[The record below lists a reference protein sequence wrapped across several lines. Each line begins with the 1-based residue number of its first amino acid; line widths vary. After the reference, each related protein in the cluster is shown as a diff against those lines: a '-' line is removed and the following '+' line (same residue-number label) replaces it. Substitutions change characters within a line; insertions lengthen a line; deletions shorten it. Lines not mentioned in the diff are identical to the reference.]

1 MMPRLSG
8 PSRPPASGGKPRR
21 LVILLHGLGADG
33 NDLIG
38 LAPYWARLL
47 PDAEFLSPNAPFPC
61 DMAPY
66 GYQWFSS
73 QDRSPEAVLGGVRAA
88 APILDAFIDEALE
101 ERGLGSSELALV
113 GFSQGTM
120 MSLFVGLRRAEP
132 VAGIVGFSGRL
143 LAPELLAGELRSRPP
158 VLLVHGTDDPLVP
171 YSSLAAAETTLKAA
185 GGAGRDGDLGR
196 HRPLDRRP
204 RVAARRAVSQER
216 AQRDDALTTP
226 SPERRGSRTP
236 RILGESHSAAPSTRP
251 STLPS
256 RSIRKLVGKPR
267 TSKACPTSLL
277 GSI

>member
-1 MMPRLSG
+1 MPRLSG

-61 DMAPY
+61 DMAPH

-73 QDRSPEAVLGGVRAA
+73 QDRTPEAVLGGVRAA

-101 ERGLGSSELALV
+101 QRGLGSGELALV

-143 LAPELLAGELRSRPP
+143 LAPELLASELRSRPP
-158 VLLVHGTDDPLVP
+158 ILLVHGTEDPLVP

-185 GGAGRDGDLGR
+185 GVPVETVTSFGIGHSIDDQGL
-196 HRPLDRRP
+196 RRGGEFLKK
-204 RVAARRAVSQER
+204 VLSG
-216 AQRDDALTTP
+216 TTP
-226 SPERRGSRTP
+226 
-236 RILGESHSAAPSTRP
+236 
-251 STLPS
+251 
-256 RSIRKLVGKPR
+256 
-267 TSKACPTSLL
+267 
-277 GSI
+277 

>member
-101 ERGLGSSELALV
+101 QRGLGSGELALV

-143 LAPELLAGELRSRPP
+143 LAPELLASELRSRPP
-158 VLLVHGTDDPLVP
+158 ILLVHGTEDPLVP

-185 GGAGRDGDLGR
+185 GVPVETVTSFGIGHSIDDQGL
-196 HRPLDRRP
+196 RRGGQFLKK
-204 RVAARRAVSQER
+204 VLSG
-216 AQRDDALTTP
+216 TTP
-226 SPERRGSRTP
+226 
-236 RILGESHSAAPSTRP
+236 
-251 STLPS
+251 
-256 RSIRKLVGKPR
+256 
-267 TSKACPTSLL
+267 
-277 GSI
+277 

>member
-47 PDAEFLSPNAPFPC
+47 PDAEYLSPNAPFPC

-73 QDRSPEAVLGGVRAA
+73 QDRSPDAVLGGVRAA

-101 ERGLGSSELALV
+101 QRGLGSGELALV

-143 LAPELLAGELRSRPP
+143 LAPELLASELRSRPP
-158 VLLVHGTDDPLVP
+158 ILLVHGTEDPLVP

-185 GGAGRDGDLGR
+185 GVPVETVTSVGIGHSIDDQGL
-196 HRPLDRRP
+196 RRGGQFLKK
-204 RVAARRAVSQER
+204 VLSG
-216 AQRDDALTTP
+216 TTP
-226 SPERRGSRTP
+226 
-236 RILGESHSAAPSTRP
+236 
-251 STLPS
+251 
-256 RSIRKLVGKPR
+256 
-267 TSKACPTSLL
+267 
-277 GSI
+277 